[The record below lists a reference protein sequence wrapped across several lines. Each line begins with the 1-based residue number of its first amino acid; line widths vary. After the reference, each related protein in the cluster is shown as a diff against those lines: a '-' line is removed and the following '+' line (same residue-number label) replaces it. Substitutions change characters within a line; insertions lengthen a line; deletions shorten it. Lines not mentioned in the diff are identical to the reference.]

1 MHVINR
7 YIKDFNKK
15 NEINNYEINNY
26 EINHDIINNDKKQ
39 NNFEKTLK
47 IITYNVSM
55 LPFSKNIEYRLNIFI
70 EAVKKYDIVVM
81 QEIAH
86 VDDIILLNKISFSYG
101 FYSHYFKH
109 GTGFPFWNAVAGT
122 GIIVLS
128 KYPIIEVM
136 YKQYSING
144 SPHKILHAD
153 YFGAKGVGLCY
164 IKLPQ
169 ELGIIQLYVSHLHA
183 NYADKITD
191 IKNNKIDEY
200 RFHRVSQIF
209 EMAQFIKNT
218 VKDNLAIVC
227 GDFNSDEYNI
237 HKVLSSPN
245 ISIIEELTNMQD
257 VMKKQEREIKLYPK
271 KYSTFLCKKTAPQR
285 LDYILFN
292 NIKWH
297 VKKAKL
303 INIHTKDNIPI
314 SDHIGQMALLEYRE
328 NILNT
333 NILNT
338 NIFNTKNKENKENR
352 ENRENISKRISII
365 DNMINEL
372 NCGKLQSYNEY
383 KNHLRNAFICFILFI
398 FLSIDI
404 KNILMLNIFITQLI
418 NQLIKYML
426 CVIIT
431 ILLSINHFISHS
443 NIRSFME
450 LEHEATYLKY
460 KLKNEL

>member
-109 GTGFPFWNAVAGT
+109 GTGFPFWNTVAGT

-292 NIKWH
+292 NIKWN

-314 SDHIGQMALLEYRE
+314 SDHIGQMALLEYGE

-333 NILNT
+333 
-338 NIFNTKNKENKENR
+338 KNRENKENV
-352 ENRENISKRISII
+352 SKRISII

-404 KNILMLNIFITQLI
+404 KNILMLNIVITQLI
-418 NQLIKYML
+418 NQLIKQLIKYML

-431 ILLSINHFISHS
+431 ILLSISHFISHS